1 MATHQSW
8 QGVAG
13 HWIPGPTH
21 HQALF
26 LFLCPTASQDGAP
39 AAPLEELAY
48 RRSLRV
54 ALDVLNER
62 QGSSSR
68 EGTTPWPPRV
78 KPVEPAPWPPKP
90 SLSPSFLEDTM
101 GSPGPTRREDVSQR
115 LSGLPAGEEDL
126 ECRVDPKEVLRRS
139 GGLDAPAVCSASGG
153 AQDRGA
159 SRKQRADWM
168 TPPSKQGR
176 NPAQGPCSGQR
187 AAPSSEGASQEDG
200 ETGAGLAALCSPP
213 GGRDPSPQDGCP
225 AERLGLDG
233 GQKPRAHMGPHSPAQ
248 LGPAEEAADTR
259 PLEEGKGPERV
270 SWERLAVGSPLADPE
285 PGPRS

>member
-1 MATHQSW
+1 M
-8 QGVAG
+8 
-13 HWIPGPTH
+13 
-21 HQALF
+21 
-26 LFLCPTASQDGAP
+26 
-39 AAPLEELAY
+39 
-48 RRSLRV
+48 
-54 ALDVLNER
+54 
-62 QGSSSR
+62 
-68 EGTTPWPPRV
+68 
-78 KPVEPAPWPPKP
+78 
-90 SLSPSFLEDTM
+90 
-101 GSPGPTRREDVSQR
+101 SQR

-225 AERLGLDG
+225 AECLGLDG